1 MWIGLA
7 APLKGRLHCLSE
19 AMKEERSPSGETED
33 RKRCRREHHKGV
45 ARQAEEAA
53 VEMAK
58 LLDSKLEGLKI
69 REGAGFRLYDSDT
82 GSDQASAV
90 VTDLAAAAAPA
101 PAPTDAFAP
110 VASGDTAKTTIPQ
123 AVLEHKP
130 PAQVLSVVDAKLE
143 SKTNCEGWSKMN
155 LRRCRRRSGGTV
167 GVEREGWK
175 SRECLITKL

>member
-1 MWIGLA
+1 MNKRLARVGVCARVCARTRKWIGLA
-7 APLKGRLHCLSE
+7 APLKGRPHCVSE

-33 RKRCRREHHKGV
+33 RKLCRREHHKGV
-45 ARQAEEAA
+45 AHQAEEAA

-58 LLDSKLEGLKI
+58 LLNSKLEGLKI

-110 VASGDTAKTTIPQ
+110 VASGDTAKTKIPQ

-130 PAQVLSVVDAKLE
+130 PAQVLSVVDAKLK
-143 SKTNCEGWSKMN
+143 SKTN
-155 LRRCRRRSGGTV
+155 
-167 GVEREGWK
+167 
-175 SRECLITKL
+175 